1 VKHGGRFPPPKLHH
15 FTLGDAEGQTARL
28 QLPRDIKS
36 AEVKRISAFMAT
48 LAVDYEAV

>member
-1 VKHGGRFPPPKLHH
+1 VVQPLPTTGLVEYPFPIR
-15 FTLGDAEGQTARL
+15 DGQTATLR
-28 QLPRDIKS
+28 LPRDIKS